1 MLSKARGAA
10 RIKGR
15 AGCAWADFTNV
26 KGTMLCGSLCIIH
39 FQCKRCKKASPSACS
54 SYFCMSVT
62 PGYTS
67 LWGLMTLIH
76 RFFSI
81 RAAICHSRLIL
92 FNNFIHQ
99 TIPLMHNHH
108 PDRTKQENKLGH
120 VLHMKIICSVLKH
133 CNMCFVAGE
142 HEVTESDSPN
152 CNGKTTSM
160 RGFILNV
167 FKLRLNT
174 QRLLGDF
181 EDFSWVSETC
191 FVLKWWEN
199 LLQTILGFC

>member
-1 MLSKARGAA
+1 
-10 RIKGR
+10 
-15 AGCAWADFTNV
+15 
-26 KGTMLCGSLCIIH
+26 
-39 FQCKRCKKASPSACS
+39 
-54 SYFCMSVT
+54 
-62 PGYTS
+62 
-67 LWGLMTLIH
+67 
-76 RFFSI
+76 
-81 RAAICHSRLIL
+81 
-92 FNNFIHQ
+92 
-99 TIPLMHNHH
+99 MHNHH
-108 PDRTKQENKLGH
+108 PDRTKQENELGH

-174 QRLLGDF
+174 QRRLGDF

-191 FVLKWWEN
+191 FVLK
-199 LLQTILGFC
+199 